1 MASELTITVGLK
13 FEKSPTTTVELSDR
27 GSITVTGGD
36 TMVAI
41 NSILTGIAVIAGRQ
55 AIQKLA

>member
-1 MASELTITVGLK
+1 MTLLKTLLKQKTTWAGLAIIITGIGGL
-13 FEKSPTTTVELSDR
+13 
-27 GSITVTGGD
+27 VTGED
-36 TMVAI
+36 KMVAI